1 MKRFLAIF
9 LVFTLA
15 APLATA
21 DKWPRGGKPST
32 HAKLTKRV
40 STAIKGAY
48 KLNRATQRSGAP
60 TDIAWKGPE
69 LGVQTAAIAGSAAR
83 QLTKDSLDYAAQRGR
98 EPIDVLTGIA
108 VSLGIEQGERM
119 VKSDPLLLAAL
130 EILRSAATSGNQASM
145 QAGLQLLEQ
154 VLRPSTTP

>member
-1 MKRFLAIF
+1 MKRFFAI
-9 LVFTLA
+9 LCVFTLA

-40 STAIKGAY
+40 STAIKSAY
-48 KLNRATQRSGAP
+48 KLKRSTQRSGAP
-60 TDIAWKGPE
+60 TDIAWRGPE
-69 LGVQTAAIAGSAAR
+69 LGLLTRGLLGSAAH
-83 QLTKDSLDYAAQRGR
+83 QLTKASLDYAAQNGR

-119 VKSDPLLLAAL
+119 VKSDPLLLAAI
-130 EILRSAATSGNQASM
+130 EILRSAATSGNPASM
-145 QAGLQLLEQ
+145 RAGLQILEQ